1 MDLEIKK
8 VCTPKKNIPS
18 SPLRNAKYLAAF
30 KPMEILSKTGKG
42 IPCVWDIFPIRF
54 EKKYIRIDANMV
66 PDKTTIKF
74 RSYKIYNE
82 AINEKPI
89 RLCILTAQK

>member
-18 SPLRNAKYLAAF
+18 SPLRHAKYLAAF

-42 IPCVWDIFPIRF
+42 IPCFWDIFPIKF
-54 EKKYIRIDANMV
+54 EKK
-66 PDKTTIKF
+66 
-74 RSYKIYNE
+74 
-82 AINEKPI
+82 
-89 RLCILTAQK
+89 